1 MYMHKTKRPSHLGSP
16 GKTRQTLC
24 LCVHTYGSL
33 CRLLVMAWSMRS
45 VRVFRL
51 VIAMFK
57 RCCTSGW
64 LSACSALTSYGSEL
78 CKHHKHSM
86 NIFHKN
92 TINQQHNVRIW
103 YPIYS
108 TRWITDLLWPVWLSV
123 WLIQLLYIST
133 GSMRMLSVWSC
144 RTSRT
149 TGPKMSL
156 NAFWPRAWR

>member
-1 MYMHKTKRPSHLGSP
+1 MHKTKRINLGLP
-16 GKTRQTLC
+16 GKTWQTLC
-24 LCVHTYGSL
+24 MCVYTYGNL
-33 CRLLVMAWSMRS
+33 CRLLVMAWSTRS

-51 VIAMFK
+51 MIPMFK

-78 CKHHKHSM
+78 WKHHKHSM
-86 NIFHKN
+86 NTFYTN
-92 TINQQHNVRIW
+92 MINQQHNVRIL

-108 TRWITDLLWPVWLSV
+108 TRHITDLLWPVWLSV

-133 GSMRMLSVWSC
+133 GSMRMLNVRSC
-144 RTSRT
+144 RTSCT
-149 TGPKMSL
+149 TGPKISL